1 MRTTDRNHTFSVREQ
16 IEDFKK
22 KEFLGFIYMKFFSNS
37 RDADFNRDSLFDQ
50 ILIRA

>member
-22 KEFLGFIYMKFFSNS
+22 KEFLGFIYMKFFNNS
-37 RDADFNRDSLFDQ
+37 RDADFHRGSLFD
-50 ILIRA
+50 